1 MDEEYIFNLLTA
13 LENESNS
20 SIMKLTNSK
29 IKCQKNNI
37 LQQLQLPRDKLRL
50 FHKKLKEYRYCSEF
64 HDIQDGYYIR
74 WIPLKQVDNIKLT
87 NGGVVTDLIIM
98 DEGAQLQIKN
108 FKNRFFN
115 IKFDEVIIFQK
126 LSSQEQIILKVLD
139 YLEK

>member
-1 MDEEYIFNLLTA
+1 MDEEYISNLLTA

-20 SIMKLTNSK
+20 SIMRLTNSK

-64 HDIQDGYYIR
+64 HDIQYGYYIR
-74 WIPLKQVDNIKLT
+74 WISLKQVDNIKLT
-87 NGGVVTDLIIM
+87 NGGVITDLIIM